1 MSDGCPF
8 LQWDRNA
15 SYFGSYVCRKRDEKV
30 DDTMRNEYCKWDS
43 YYPKCPYFKSDN
55 GSGSGGCF
63 LTTACVEHKGL
74 PDDCRELTAMRKC
87 RDGWLADQPGGKE
100 VIEEYYRIAPTIVER
115 IKARVDAED
124 ILENL
129 YQAYILVCVEAVEAG
144 DMDKAYAR
152 YTEMVNKLRKG
163 EYE

>member
-8 LQWDRNA
+8 LEWDRNA

-43 YYPKCPYFKSDN
+43 YYPKCPYFAAN
-55 GSGSGGCF
+55 SGSSGSSGCF

-87 RDGWLADQPGGKE
+87 RDEWLVNQPGGQDE
-100 VIEEYYRIAPTIVER
+100 IDEYYRIAPCIVGR
-115 IKARVDAED
+115 IKARPDAAAV
-124 ILENL
+124 LEQL
-129 YQAYILVCVEAVEAG
+129 YQEYILPCVEAIEAG
-144 DMDKAYAR
+144 EMAKAHDLYKM
-152 YTEMVNKLRKG
+152 MVEKVK
-163 EYE
+163 E